1 MNEKLLKLSDE
12 TEEEIKE
19 IIKEIDRDC
28 MFNSQKVLKA
38 FQKNNISEM
47 HFNSTTGYGNN
58 DVRKRCYRKSI

>member
-47 HFNSTTGYGNN
+47 HFNSTTGYGYN